1 MERYVLLSPSGSTSS
16 GDVCGA
22 DSIFYVQV
30 VAIID
35 IDCAVA
41 DGFDETDKYYL
52 EELAKLM
59 GEACDW

>member
-1 MERYVLLSPSGSTSS
+1 
-16 GDVCGA
+16 
-22 DSIFYVQV
+22 

-41 DGFDETDKYYL
+41 GGFDETDRHYL
-52 EELAKLM
+52 EELAKLL

>member
-1 MERYVLLSPSGSTSS
+1 MERYVFSSPFGSTS
-16 GDVCGA
+16 GENVCGA
-22 DSIFYVQV
+22 DSIFYLQV

-41 DGFDETDKYYL
+41 DGFDETDKHYL

>member
-1 MERYVLLSPSGSTSS
+1 
-16 GDVCGA
+16 
-22 DSIFYVQV
+22 

-41 DGFDETDKYYL
+41 DGFDETDKQYL

-59 GEACDW
+59 AETCDW

>member
-1 MERYVLLSPSGSTSS
+1 MSARDSADMCPANRKLSL
-16 GDVCGA
+16 
-22 DSIFYVQV
+22 QV

-41 DGFDETDKYYL
+41 EGFDDTDRQYL
-52 EELAKLM
+52 EELAKLL